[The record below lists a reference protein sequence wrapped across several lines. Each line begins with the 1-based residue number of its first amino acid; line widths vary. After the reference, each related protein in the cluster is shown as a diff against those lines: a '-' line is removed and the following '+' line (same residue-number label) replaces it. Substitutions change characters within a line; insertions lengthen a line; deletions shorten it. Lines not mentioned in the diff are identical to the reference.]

1 MRRILAVFSALCVA
15 AVSVVFVSASNGS
28 SAGQSLDD
36 MIQDK
41 VEVWVELNIF
51 NLNEHS
57 FVAGYPSQTVRSTT
71 DISFRRAGAWTFAR
85 LKPKFGGGYRA
96 FPGRLP
102 KTEFPSV
109 SNVAVTAS
117 HPCQDGEGQVIG
129 RETVH
134 PSAKVHPALGG
145 IQLFAA
151 PGGRVRIHLMPS
163 QIDVDHVEC
172 SRQYCNAGFASGWIT
187 IGENPETAVEDEDG
201 YEEVGGYDLGEYDW
215 DSLKALAKGGELE
228 LTLPLA
234 AEGVQ
239 REDYED
245 PPGYAASNV
254 ETYRV
259 KGWIGPLAQDGFFES
274 GGVELPAALDRSF
287 SVRKRGP
294 DALPVG
300 GAVAGGVG
308 GIAVACPE
316 NVR

>member
-1 MRRILAVFSALCVA
+1 MRRTLAVFSVLCVVA
-15 AVSVVFVSASNGS
+15 AFAVSESTSSGS

-41 VEVWVELNIF
+41 VEVWVELDIS
-51 NLNEHS
+51 NLNEHR
-57 FVAGYPSQTVRSTT
+57 FTAGYPPQTVRSTT
-71 DISFRRAGAWTFAR
+71 DISFRRAGVWTLAR

-109 SNVAVTAS
+109 SKVAVTAS
-117 HPCQDGEGQVIG
+117 HPCQDGEGSVIG

-134 PSAKVHPALGG
+134 PSAKVHSALGG
-145 IQLFAA
+145 IELKAV

-163 QIDVDHVEC
+163 QIDVDQVQC
-172 SRQYCNAGFASGWIT
+172 SRQDCNSGFAGGWIT
-187 IGENPETAVEDEDG
+187 IGENPETTVEDEDG
-201 YEEVGGYDLGEYDW
+201 YEEIDGHDLGVFDW
-215 DSLKALAKGGELE
+215 ESLKAVAKGGELE
-228 LTLPLA
+228 LTLPLS

-259 KGWIGPLAQDGFFES
+259 KGWIGPIT
-274 GGVELPAALDRSF
+274 
-287 SVRKRGP
+287 K
-294 DALPVG
+294 
-300 GAVAGGVG
+300 
-308 GIAVACPE
+308 
-316 NVR
+316 